1 MAFLIK
7 HQLDSNQFSYRYYTS
22 VIVKTTVN
30 AANIGSL
37 TNDSILEARRP
48 AWLLFLLTV
57 QGPQS
62 ALRMRMWRAL
72 KSLGT
77 AVLRDGVYLLPNR
90 PVFFES
96 LRALEK
102 EVDAADGGVQ
112 LLELDARD
120 PQQQKEF
127 EALFDRTADYEKL
140 LGEIRD
146 TRKKLSKMD
155 AGAVSTAAGR
165 LHRAVENLVAL
176 DFFPGRAT
184 SQTTLALEDFLADAN
199 AVLSPDEPHP
209 VEGRVPK
216 RDVAEYRGRTWAT
229 RKRPW
234 ADRLASAWLIRRF
247 IDPEARILWLAKPA
261 DCPEDALGFD
271 FDGATFTHVGCRVT
285 FEVLTAAFDLD
296 HDPGVEKIGAL
307 IHYLDVGG
315 VPVPE
320 AIGFEAILRGAR
332 ATFTD
337 DDELLREVEK
347 LFNLLYGTFSR
358 QR

>member
-1 MAFLIK
+1 MNA
-7 HQLDSNQFSYRYYTS
+7 SNPNPLTDGS
-22 VIVKTTVN
+22 VTN
-30 AANIGSL
+30 AQ
-37 TNDSILEARRP
+37 RP
-48 AWLLFLLTV
+48 AWLLFVLTV
-57 QGPQS
+57 QGQQS
-62 ALRMRMWRAL
+62 ALRMRVWRAL
-72 KSLGT
+72 KALGV

-90 PVFFES
+90 PAFFES
-96 LRALEK
+96 LRAIEK
-102 EVDAADGGVQ
+102 EVAAADGGVQ

-120 PQQQKEF
+120 PQQQQEF
-127 EALFDRTADYEKL
+127 EALFDRTADHENL

-165 LHRAVENLVAL
+165 LRREVENLVAL
-176 DFFPGRAT
+176 DFFPGSAT

-199 AVLSPDEPHP
+199 AVLSPDEPQP
-209 VEGRVPK
+209 VEGRVRK
-216 RDVAEYRGRTWAT
+216 LDVAEYRGRTWAT

-247 IDPEARILWLAKPA
+247 IDPGARILWLDKPG

-271 FDGATFTHVGCRVT
+271 FDGATFTHVGSRVT
-285 FEVLTAAFDLD
+285 FEVLAASFDLD
-296 HDPGVEKIGAL
+296 NDPGVEKIGAL

-320 AIGFEAILRGAR
+320 AAGFEAILRGAR

-337 DDELLREVEK
+337 DDELLREAEK
-347 LFNLLYGTFSR
+347 LLNLLYGTFAH
-358 QR
+358 QP

>member
-1 MAFLIK
+1 
-7 HQLDSNQFSYRYYTS
+7 
-22 VIVKTTVN
+22 
-30 AANIGSL
+30 
-37 TNDSILEARRP
+37 
-48 AWLLFLLTV
+48 
-57 QGPQS
+57 
-62 ALRMRMWRAL
+62 MRVWRAL

-90 PVFFES
+90 PAFFES
-96 LRALEK
+96 LRALVN
-102 EVDAADGGVQ
+102 EVAAAGGSAQ

-120 PQQQKEF
+120 AHQQQEF

-140 LGEIRD
+140 LGDIRD
-146 TRKKLSKMD
+146 TRKTLSKLD
-155 AGAVSTAAGR
+155 AGAVSTVAGR
-165 LHRAVENLVAL
+165 LRREVENLVAE
-176 DFFPGRAT
+176 DFFPGRAA

-199 AVLSPDEPHP
+199 AVLSPGEPHA
-209 VEGRVPK
+209 VEGRIGK
-216 RDVAEYRGRTWAT
+216 LDVAQYRRRTWAT

-234 ADRLASAWLIRRF
+234 ADRLASAWLIRHF
-247 IDPEARILWLAKPA
+247 IDPGGRILWLDKPG

-271 FDGATFTHVGCRVT
+271 FDGATFTHVGSRVT
-285 FEVLTAAFDLD
+285 FEVLATSFDLD

-320 AIGFEAILRGAR
+320 AAGFEAILRGAW

-337 DDELLREVEK
+337 DDELLHESEK
-347 LFNLLYGTFSR
+347 LFNFLHGTFAR

>member
-1 MAFLIK
+1 MNATN
-7 HQLDSNQFSYRYYTS
+7 LD
-22 VIVKTTVN
+22 
-30 AANIGSL
+30 SL
-37 TNDSILEARRP
+37 TNDSLADPGRP

-57 QGPQS
+57 QGQQS
-62 ALRMRMWRAL
+62 ALRMRVWRAL

-90 PVFFES
+90 PAFFDS
-96 LRALEK
+96 LHALEK
-102 EVDAADGGVQ
+102 EVAAAEGSVQ
-112 LLELDARD
+112 LLELDARNA
-120 PQQQKEF
+120 QQEQEF
-127 EALFDRTADYEKL
+127 EALFDRAVDHEKL
-140 LGEIRD
+140 LAEIRD
-146 TRKKLSKMD
+146 TRKKLSKLD

-165 LHRAVENLVAL
+165 LRREVENLIAL
-176 DFFPGRAT
+176 DFFPGRAA

-199 AVLSPDEPHP
+199 AVLSPDEPRP
-209 VEGRVPK
+209 VEGRVRK
-216 RDVAEYRGRTWAT
+216 LEVSGYRGRTWAT

-247 IDPEARILWLAKPA
+247 IDPDARILWLDKPA

-271 FDGATFTHVGCRVT
+271 FDGATFTHVGSGVT
-285 FEVLTAAFDLD
+285 FEVLAASFDFE
-296 HDPGVEKIGAL
+296 HDPGVEKIGTL

-315 VPVPE
+315 VPVAE
-320 AIGFEAILRGAR
+320 AAGFEAILRGAR

-337 DDELLREVEK
+337 DDELLREAEK

>member
-1 MAFLIK
+1 M
-7 HQLDSNQFSYRYYTS
+7 
-22 VIVKTTVN
+22 N
-30 AANIGSL
+30 AANRDSL
-37 TNDSILEARRP
+37 TDDLLADPGRP

-57 QGPQS
+57 QGQQS
-62 ALRMRMWRAL
+62 ALRMRVWRAL

-90 PVFFES
+90 PAFFDS
-96 LRALEK
+96 LHALEK
-102 EVDAADGGVQ
+102 EVAAAEGSVK

-120 PQQQKEF
+120 AQQEQEF
-127 EALFDRTADYEKL
+127 EALFDRAADHEKL
-140 LGEIRD
+140 LEEIRD

-165 LHRAVENLVAL
+165 LRREVENLIAL
-176 DFFPGRAT
+176 DFFPGRAA

-209 VEGRVPK
+209 VEGRVRK
-216 RDVAEYRGRTWAT
+216 LDVAEYHDRAWAT

-247 IDPEARILWLAKPA
+247 IDPDARILWLDKPA

-271 FDGATFTHVGCRVT
+271 FDGATFTHVGSRVT
-285 FEVLTAAFDLD
+285 FEVLAASFDLE
-296 HDPGVEKIGAL
+296 HDPGVEKIGTL
-307 IHYLDVGG
+307 THYLDVGG
-315 VPVPE
+315 APVAE
-320 AIGFEAILRGAR
+320 AAGFEAILRGAR

-337 DDELLREVEK
+337 DDELLREAEK

>member
-1 MAFLIK
+1 MNATN
-7 HQLDSNQFSYRYYTS
+7 LDSLTCD
-22 VIVKTTVN
+22 
-30 AANIGSL
+30 SL
-37 TNDSILEARRP
+37 ADRRRP

-57 QGPQS
+57 QGQQS
-62 ALRMRMWRAL
+62 ALRMRVWRAL

-90 PVFFES
+90 PAFLES

-102 EVDAADGGVQ
+102 EVAAAGGSVQ

-120 PQQQKEF
+120 AQQQQEF
-127 EALFDRTADYEKL
+127 EALFDRTADHEKL

-165 LHRAVENLVAL
+165 LRREVENLVAL
-176 DFFPGRAT
+176 DFFPGGAA

-209 VEGRVPK
+209 VEGRVRK
-216 RDVAEYRGRTWAT
+216 LDVAEYRGRTWAT

-247 IDPEARILWLAKPA
+247 IDPEARIVWLDKPGE
-261 DCPEDALGFD
+261 CPEHALGFD
-271 FDGATFTHVGCRVT
+271 FDGAAFSHVSSRVT
-285 FEVLTAAFDLD
+285 FEVLAASFNLD
-296 HDPGVEKIGAL
+296 HDHGVEKIGAL

-320 AIGFEAILRGAR
+320 AAGFEAILRGAR

-337 DDELLREVEK
+337 DDELLREAEK

>member
-1 MAFLIK
+1 MNATN
-7 HQLDSNQFSYRYYTS
+7 SN
-22 VIVKTTVN
+22 
-30 AANIGSL
+30 SL
-37 TNDSILEARRP
+37 TDESVTDARRP

-57 QGPQS
+57 QGQQS
-62 ALRMRMWRAL
+62 ALRMRVWRAL

-90 PVFFES
+90 PAFFES
-96 LRALEK
+96 LRVLEN
-102 EVDAADGGVQ
+102 EVAAADGGVQ

-120 PQQQKEF
+120 TQQQQEF
-127 EALFDRTADYEKL
+127 EALFDRTADYDKL

-146 TRKKLSKMD
+146 TRKKLSKID
-155 AGAVSTAAGR
+155 ASAVSTAAGR
-165 LHRAVENLVAL
+165 LRREVENLVAL
-176 DFFPGRAT
+176 DFFPGRAA

-209 VEGRVPK
+209 VEGRVRK
-216 RDVAEYRGRTWAT
+216 LDAAEYRGRTWAT

-247 IDPEARILWLAKPA
+247 IDPGAHILWLDKPG
-261 DCPEDALGFD
+261 DSPKDALGFD
-271 FDGATFTHVGCRVT
+271 FDGATFTHIGGRVT
-285 FEVLTAAFDLD
+285 FEVLAASFNLD
-296 HDPGVEKIGAL
+296 NDPGVEKIGAL

-320 AIGFEAILRGAR
+320 AAGFEAILRGAR

-347 LFNLLYGTFSR
+347 LFNLLYGTFVR